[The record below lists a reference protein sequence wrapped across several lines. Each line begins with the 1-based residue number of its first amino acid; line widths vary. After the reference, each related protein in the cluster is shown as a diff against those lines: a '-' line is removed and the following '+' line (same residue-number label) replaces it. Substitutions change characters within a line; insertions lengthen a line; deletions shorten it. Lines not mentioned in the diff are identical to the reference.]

1 LQRKNINYSE
11 QIENCKS
18 NIKQTWDVI
27 KDLLSK
33 NKCKSSYPESF
44 KKKNTTISK
53 EDEIAKEFN
62 NFFSNIG
69 QNLAKKFNKNNIRNY
84 TKYLKSNYPKSLF
97 LTRIITSEL
106 DKIIR
111 ELCPQKALAMTEF
124 ILK

>member
-1 LQRKNINYSE
+1 MKYKSYKNKLIHIIRIAKKKYYSE

-44 KKKNTTISK
+44 KKENTTISK

-69 QNLAKKFNKNNIRNY
+69 QNLAKKFNKNNTRNY

-97 LTRIITSEL
+97 LTRNKRVNSIKS
-106 DKIIR
+106 
-111 ELCPQKALAMTEF
+111 
-124 ILK
+124 